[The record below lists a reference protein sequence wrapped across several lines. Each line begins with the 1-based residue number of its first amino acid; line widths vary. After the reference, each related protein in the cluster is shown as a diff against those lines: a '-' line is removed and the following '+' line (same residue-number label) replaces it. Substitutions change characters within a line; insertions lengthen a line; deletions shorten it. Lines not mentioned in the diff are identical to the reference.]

1 MPNPDRALAQGDP
14 LYTSWIDVF
23 GDDVSGNRSKS
34 WNKHWNTYISHRNLP
49 RKLLQQEFHVHFVS
63 TSPVASIPEQFHGI
77 KQAIELTH
85 KNPVKVRHGTSGAQ
99 VRFKIYVNSGPG
111 DNPAQSEVCGHIGG
125 NGNHPC
131 RKCFVG
137 GPQQVKESDIGFH
150 SLFEVVNSLFSQL
163 VY

>member
-1 MPNPDRALAQGDP
+1 MTKYFPLAIASKTRCWHALQFGANVVDSGLILVKASDLQDNLLDLMDLSLLPTWNSEGDGLIHRKACWWRTGQTIESGHPARMPNPDRALAQGDP

-77 KQAIELTH
+77 KQAI
-85 KNPVKVRHGTSGAQ
+85 
-99 VRFKIYVNSGPG
+99 
-111 DNPAQSEVCGHIGG
+111 
-125 NGNHPC
+125 
-131 RKCFVG
+131 
-137 GPQQVKESDIGFH
+137 
-150 SLFEVVNSLFSQL
+150 
-163 VY
+163 